1 MRCALASPAAPA
13 VAACHRHL
21 TYTLSRMPRRL
32 PLMLLLLPLVA
43 GISSAPSAA
52 VAAQFGTL
60 TSTIVAPADV
70 EVGDAFKVTTTVQQ
84 TGDTAFALD
93 VDLAEGTTCPPEA
106 GGGEQRLV
114 IGQTVDNGTR
124 SFDARLPDTL
134 EIGEYV
140 VCAYLVSLDLPT
152 RRFTDQAA
160 VEIRP
165 VEPTEDRPWLLAS
178 SRYFSTYLGPLDL
191 QKLSLP
197 DARFYYG
204 RESTLRRVYGACRV
218 HWSDLGMTTSFWNL
232 GGGSTSCGVDGRIND
247 VVIGGER
254 MYGLVHTASRLWLGD
269 PASKI
274 RRVYR
279 RAKRVGGSKRRWL
292 LKPYF
297 SPIAD
302 GFPTS
307 PIIAVVRNGTVHQF
321 IAAVGAAGE

>member
-1 MRCALASPAAPA
+1 M
-13 VAACHRHL
+13 
-21 TYTLSRMPRRL
+21 L
-32 PLMLLLLPLVA
+32 PLLTMVA
-43 GISSAPSAA
+43 GISFAPSAA
-52 VAAQFGTL
+52 VAAEFGTL

-70 EVGDAFKVTTTVQQ
+70 EVGDAFRVTTTVQQ
-84 TGDTAFALD
+84 TGDAAFALD
-93 VDLAEGTTCPPEA
+93 VDLVEGTTCPPEG

-124 SFDARLPDTL
+124 SFTARLPDTL
-134 EIGEYV
+134 QIGAYT
-140 VCAYLVSLDLPT
+140 VCAYLASLDLPT

-178 SRYFSTYLGPLDL
+178 SRYFSTYLGPLNL

-218 HWSDLGMTTSFWNL
+218 RWSDLGMTTSFWNL
-232 GGGSTSCGVDGRIND
+232 GGGSTSCGADGRIND

-254 MYGLVHTASRLWLGD
+254 MYGLVYTASRLWLGD

-279 RAKRVGGSKRRWL
+279 RAKRVRGSKRRWL
-292 LKPYF
+292 LKPYS

-307 PIIAVVRNGTVHQF
+307 PIIAVVRNGTVHEF
-321 IAAVGAAGE
+321 IAVVGAAGE

>member
-1 MRCALASPAAPA
+1 
-13 VAACHRHL
+13 
-21 TYTLSRMPRRL
+21 MPRGL
-32 PLMLLLLPLVA
+32 PLILLLLPLVA
-43 GISSAPSAA
+43 GVPVAPSAA

-60 TSTIVAPADV
+60 TSTIAAPAEV

-84 TGDTAFALD
+84 TGDAAFALD
-93 VDLAEGTTCPPEA
+93 VDLVEGTICPPEA

-114 IGQTVDNGTR
+114 IDQTVDNGTR

-134 EIGEYV
+134 QVGAYM

-152 RRFTDQAA
+152 RRFTDQAT

-165 VEPTEDRPWLLAS
+165 VEPTEDRPWVLAS
-178 SRYFSTYLGPLDL
+178 SRYFSTYLGPLNL
-191 QKLSLP
+191 QKLNLP

-204 RESTLRRVYGACRV
+204 RESSLRRVHGACRV
-218 HWSDLGMTTSFWNL
+218 RWSNFGMTTSFWNL
-232 GGGSTSCGVDGRIND
+232 GGGSTSCGADGRIND

-254 MYGLVHTASRLWLGD
+254 MYGLVRTASRLWLGD

-274 RRVYR
+274 RRIYK
-279 RAKRVGGSKRRWL
+279 RAKRVRGSKRRWL

-307 PIIAVVRNGTVHQF
+307 PIIALVRNDTVHEF
-321 IAAVGAAGE
+321 IAVVGAAGE

>member
-1 MRCALASPAAPA
+1 
-13 VAACHRHL
+13 
-21 TYTLSRMPRRL
+21 MPRQL
-32 PLMLLLLPLVA
+32 PLIALLLPLAAWLPVA
-43 GISSAPSAA
+43 PPAA
-52 VAAQFGTL
+52 DAAQFGTL
-60 TSTIVAPADV
+60 TSTIAAPADV

-84 TGDTAFALD
+84 TGDAAFALD
-93 VDLAEGTTCPPEA
+93 VDLVEGATCPPEA
-106 GGGEQRLV
+106 GGGDQRLV

-134 EIGEYV
+134 QIGAYM

-165 VEPTEDRPWLLAS
+165 VEPTKDRPWLLAS
-178 SRYFSTYLGPLDL
+178 GRYFSTYLGPLNL
-191 QKLSLP
+191 QELNLP
-197 DARFYYG
+197 EARFYYG
-204 RESTLRRVYGACRV
+204 RESALRRVYGACRV
-218 HWSDLGMTTSFWNL
+218 RWSDLGMTTSFWNL

-247 VVIGGER
+247 VVIGGEQ
-254 MYGLVHTASRLWLGD
+254 MYGLVYTASRLWLGD

-279 RAKRVGGSKRRWL
+279 RAKRARGSKSRWL

-307 PIIAVVRNGTVHQF
+307 PIIAVVRKGTVHEF
-321 IAAVGAAGE
+321 IAVVGAAGE